1 MEMETNLSSNQS
13 TMEDQVVKGE
23 LNQSQEKIEMQL
35 NVVQLLLL
43 SDKPLIQSTTELLLP
58 SVDLLSNVGFFALHI
73 SADECRNICIFSTDQ
88 DYRDKREIGADE
100 VCSEA
105 EFTPNHTDNWP
116 FGETRQSAKKKK
128 INMNQ
133 EETGNAQRQG
143 IKNRKRKEEMIVV
156 MSQKKGKEM
165 GNWAKIHNN
174 KNGEI

>member
-1 MEMETNLSSNQS
+1 MSVSSLSTYPQMNVETFASFRRIKIIE
-13 TMEDQVVKGE
+13 TK
-23 LNQSQEKIEMQL
+23 EKL
-35 NVVQLLLL
+35 
-43 SDKPLIQSTTELLLP
+43 
-58 SVDLLSNVGFFALHI
+58 
-73 SADECRNICIFSTDQ
+73 
-88 DYRDKREIGADE
+88 GADE

-105 EFTPNHTDNWP
+105 EFAPNHTDNWP